1 VSKGCHCSLFR
12 RCLLVPVPA
21 ECKPLVNTTD
31 NHAQVGAPNPAANAV
46 VHAGFAVTGVITTM
60 LGPLLPVLIN
70 RWSLS
75 DARAGLFFSAQYF
88 AALTGA
94 LTLSALLVWRGYK
107 IVLVTGFA
115 LMAVGV
121 SGLLLGNHTMGLIAT
136 GTYGYGLGLILSSTN
151 LWVAEIAGSRRA
163 AAISIVNV
171 AWGLGAIACPALVAY
186 AQKASAVPAMLAGV
200 GALAGATA
208 VTLAAMNVEPVSETI
223 ADGTPPPAFLPIRKI
238 IAIPLGVFFFLY
250 VGCEGSVGGWTA
262 ALAKRMGTS
271 PGNMWA
277 LAPMFF
283 WGGLLVGRVFVP
295 VILRRFKEQNLL
307 AAGLIVGAIG
317 NFALVEV
324 RTFQTAAVCGVV
336 IGLGFSSVYPILV
349 SSLVRIF
356 GERAKRVASIMFPL
370 ASLGGASMPWLVG
383 VVSTHAGGLR
393 AGLMIPLAGVVMMVA
408 LMPVLR
414 RQAFV

>member
-1 VSKGCHCSLFR
+1 
-12 RCLLVPVPA
+12 
-21 ECKPLVNTTD
+21 VNRTE
-31 NHAQVGAPNPAANAV
+31 NLARESGPGAAANAV
-46 VHAGFAVTGVITTM
+46 VHAGFAVTGVVTTM

-88 AALTGA
+88 AALAGA

-107 IVLVTGFA
+107 MVLVTGFA

-121 SGLLLGNHTMGLIAT
+121 STLVLGNHTMGLIAT
-136 GTYGYGLGLILSSTN
+136 GVYGYGLGLILSSTN
-151 LWVAEIAGSRRA
+151 LWVAETAGSRRA
-163 AAISIVNV
+163 AAISVVNV
-171 AWGLGAIACPALVAY
+171 AWGMGAIACPALMAF
-186 AQKASAVPAMLAGV
+186 AQKVNAVPAVLAGV
-200 GALAGATA
+200 GVLAGATA
-208 VTLAAMNVEPVSETI
+208 VALAAMDIEPQSK
-223 ADGTPPPAFLPIRKI
+223 ADAEGARAQSLLPIRKI
-238 IAIPLGVFFFLY
+238 IAVPLGAFFFLY
-250 VGCEGSVGGWTA
+250 VGCESSVGGWTA

-283 WGGLLVGRVFVP
+283 WGGLLFGRAFVP
-295 VILRRFKEQNLL
+295 MILRRVKEEQLL

-317 NFALVEV
+317 NLALVEV
-324 RTFQTAAVCGVV
+324 RTFETAAVCGVA
-336 IGLGFSSVYPILV
+336 IGLGFSGVYPILV
-349 SSLVRIF
+349 SSLVRCF
-356 GERAKRVASIMFPL
+356 GERAKRVGSIMFPL

-383 VVSTHAGGLR
+383 VISTHAGGLR
-393 AGLMIPLAGVVMMVA
+393 AGLTVPLAACVVMIA